1 MIGILIRRTPDAVVG
16 NRAMVKVISH
26 LADYGQKK
34 SNLATLTD
42 ADTTA
47 ARVLEGRGPL

>member
-26 LADYGQKK
+26 LTDYRQKR

-42 ADTTA
+42 ANTTA
-47 ARVLEGRGPL
+47 ARLLEGSGPL

>member
-1 MIGILIRRTPDAVVG
+1 MIGILIRRMPDAVVG

-26 LADYGQKK
+26 LADYRQKK

-42 ADTTA
+42 ANTTTA
-47 ARVLEGRGPL
+47 HFL